1 MVLYSA
7 RVCSRLPPMPFYQV
21 DNAGGA
27 WTHALHTHAD
37 EINDDGN
44 GPTSRTPARRA
55 RKQLPRYRVTALPRY
70 RGTPRPRPTLASATA
85 LAAGDSQRPP
95 TPARA
100 RQEHDRRPC
109 TFPPRAGER
118 SQGSCVNN
126 RNAEHMPG
134 TSTWKWYRT
143 VLFM

>member
-1 MVLYSA
+1 
-7 RVCSRLPPMPFYQV
+7 MPFYQV

-27 WTHALHTHAD
+27 WTHALHIHAD

-55 RKQLPRYRVTALPRY
+55 SSYRVTAL
-70 RGTPRPRPTLASATA
+70 AVTA
-85 LAAGDSQRPP
+85 LPRDPP
-95 TPARA
+95 TPGQPSRRLRHSRPATLRGHRH
-100 RQEHDRRPC
+100 RQELGKSTTPAPV

-118 SQGSCVNN
+118 SQGSCVNH